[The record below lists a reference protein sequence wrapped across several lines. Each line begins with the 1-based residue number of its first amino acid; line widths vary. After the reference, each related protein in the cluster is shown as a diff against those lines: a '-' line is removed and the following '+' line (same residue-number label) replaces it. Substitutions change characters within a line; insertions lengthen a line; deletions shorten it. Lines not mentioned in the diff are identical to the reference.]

1 MNQLKAIERKNQV
14 EISKLKEGNNRQEAV
29 LRRKNEEISRIQKQL
44 RDTVEKQKQVA
55 EKRQMAF
62 DRKDSSTMAEKLRV
76 KYKKRIF
83 LFH

>member
-62 DRKDSSTMAEKLRV
+62 DRKDSSSMAEKLRV
-76 KYKKRIF
+76 ISILTYF
-83 LFH
+83 